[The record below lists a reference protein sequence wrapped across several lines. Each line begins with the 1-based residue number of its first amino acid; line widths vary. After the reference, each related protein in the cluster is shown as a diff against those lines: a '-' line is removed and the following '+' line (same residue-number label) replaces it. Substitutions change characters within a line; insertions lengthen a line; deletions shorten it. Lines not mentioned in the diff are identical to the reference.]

1 MKELEGEFIN
11 IPITSLKFILPTIIM
26 AAILSDIVELKES
39 FWFSMMIW
47 SPILILASILGVT
60 CRIWRRKGKNKKAME
75 NTKRS

>member
-47 SPILILASILGVT
+47 SPILILASILGVA
-60 CRIWRRKGKNKKAME
+60 CRIWRRKGKNKKA
-75 NTKRS
+75 